1 MKLQKRYKH
10 FIRYREVAQ
19 TLIKHGFGFLIKQLG
34 LIDFLKFKKYSPQD
48 EDEEHELSTA
58 ERIRLVVEELG
69 TTFIKVAQLLS
80 TRADLLPP
88 DWITELSKLQDQVP
102 PFSFT
107 EARNKIQSELGY
119 NPETLFKTI
128 EKEPL
133 AAASIGQVHK
143 AVLHDG
149 KDVIIKVRRP
159 GIEEDIKVD
168 LEILHDLARLLEKR
182 TDWAKMYSLRDIV
195 LEFEEILTNEL
206 NYLYEGQNIDSFRR
220 NFSQDKNVYIPE
232 VYWDYTTKRV
242 LTMEYVEAIKLNDDE
257 KLSKMGVDTERVVV
271 NLSEAVFKQIM
282 IHGLFHGDPHPGN
295 VMVFK
300 DGRIVLLDFGMVGII
315 DEEMQ
320 EKFGNMLI
328 AMISRNTEAILKN
341 FLALG
346 IVPPDFNRRELR
358 QDIDR
363 LQHKYYDLPL
373 SKINLGESM
382 NEFLE
387 LAFKHDIIMP
397 TEFTLLAKSFV
408 ILEGLITRLAP
419 HTSLMEIAKPFG
431 KDLTKRRFSYSYLK
445 KTFYRNINEYGELF
459 AEYPKQLSNIFNL
472 IEKGQF
478 KATLEHKDLNKFVS
492 KMDHMVNRLAFSIVL
507 ASLIVGLSL
516 FLQGAERSF
525 IWRIPV
531 AEIGFMVAGTMGFW
545 LLISMIRSGRF

>member
-10 FIRYREVAQ
+10 FSRYREVAQ

-34 LIDFLKFKKYSPQD
+34 LIEFLRFKKYSPKD
-48 EDEEHELSTA
+48 EEEHELSTA
-58 ERIRLVVEELG
+58 ERIRMVVEDLG

-88 DWITELSKLQDQVP
+88 DWIAELSKLQDQVP

-107 EARNKIQSELGY
+107 EAKNKIESELGH
-119 NPETLFKTI
+119 NLEDLFESI

-133 AAASIGQVHK
+133 AAASIGQVHR
-143 AVLHDG
+143 AVLHGG
-149 KDVIIKVRRP
+149 KEVVIKVRRP
-159 GIEEDIKVD
+159 NIEETIKVD

-195 LEFEEILTNEL
+195 LEFDEILTNEL
-206 NYLYEGQNIDSFRR
+206 NYLYEGQNIDTFHR

-242 LTMEYVEAIKLNDDE
+242 LTMEHIEAIKLIDDD
-257 KLSKMGVDTERVVV
+257 KLSKMGVDTEKVVT
-271 NLSEAVFKQIM
+271 NLSEAVFKQILVY
-282 IHGLFHGDPHPGN
+282 GVFHGDPHPGN

-300 DGRIVLLDFGMVGII
+300 DGSIVLLDFGMVGII

-320 EKFGNMLI
+320 EKFGNMLV
-328 AMISRNTEAILKN
+328 AMISRNTESILKN

-373 SKINLGESM
+373 SKISLGESM

-387 LAFKHDIIMP
+387 LAFKHNILMP

-408 ILEGLITRLAP
+408 ILEGLISRLAP
-419 HTSLMEIAKPFG
+419 HISLMEIAKPFG
-431 KDLTKRRFSYSYLK
+431 KDLTKRRLSYSYLK
-445 KTFYRNINEYGELF
+445 KTLYKNMHEYGELF

-472 IEKGQF
+472 VEKGQF
-478 KATLEHKDLNKFVS
+478 KATLEHKDLDKFVN
-492 KMDHMVNRLAFSIVL
+492 KLNHMINRLAFSIVL

-516 FLQGAERSF
+516 FLQGAERS
-525 IWRIPV
+525 IVWKIPI
-531 AEIGFMVAGTMGFW
+531 AEIGFIVAGTMGFW
-545 LLISMIRSGRF
+545 LLISIIRSGRF